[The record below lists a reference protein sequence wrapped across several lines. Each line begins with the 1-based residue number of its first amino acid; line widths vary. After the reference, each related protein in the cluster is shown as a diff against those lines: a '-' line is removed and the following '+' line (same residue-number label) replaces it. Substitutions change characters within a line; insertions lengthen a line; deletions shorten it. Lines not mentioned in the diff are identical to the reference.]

1 MKRLLFKVFGVID
14 VHNSSFHWSTAW
26 LSDLES
32 GDFRVTL
39 ASTFLHLFEIL
50 LKTWFVLPTS
60 STISFQKQ
68 HIIKKIQNEL
78 RRLQWAADQ
87 FWHLLG
93 PSGDPPFPFV
103 DKNIFQ
109 CFFLNKILALAY
121 CPFQRARKIAF
132 AGTEAIKRGP
142 NLEEGAGALSLLL
155 PVIRV
160 DKKIPTKHSKI
171 LYSFHHGAESNTRF
185 SCFERK

>member
-60 STISFQKQ
+60 STFSFQKQ
-68 HIIKKIQNEL
+68 HIIKKFQNEL

-93 PSGDPPFPFV
+93 PSGDPHSPLLTR
-103 DKNIFQ
+103 IFSNA
-109 CFFLNKILALAY
+109 FLKNKILALAY
-121 CPFQRARKIAF
+121 CPLQRARKIAF
-132 AGTEAIKRGP
+132 AGTEAIKKCP
-142 NLEEGAGALSLLL
+142 NLEEGGGGAPLFL

-160 DKKIPTKHSKI
+160 
-171 LYSFHHGAESNTRF
+171 A
-185 SCFERK
+185 